1 MKDKNITLNWLLM
14 ILIST
19 LVSCQKN
26 KKFQWQPGI
35 SAPKYYPI
43 SESTIDFGNAGNG
56 SRMPFDNGWGNQ
68 YGFVVGERYKEIPE
82 EVSVKYNSSA
92 ENYLYQGNIKLPQEK
107 ILELFRKYDTGNEA
121 FNAYLIV
128 GMAPGGN
135 VRVWFNTPY
144 SDIQN
149 IEIAKAQ
156 LKGHYDETADE
167 QYKTKNLEN
176 WGKYYTYWQN
186 HGIPYDVWK
195 ENEKKYNLHFD
206 FEKPN
211 DKKVGFGYISAD
223 GTVYQ
228 APAERCH
235 QKLPVEFE
243 MCWSSKSKESYCC
256 KITMPKGFQKLVEQK
271 KLKEVKISLEI
282 EKDEEHGILYLTSNN
297 EKIKILRF
305 KNKKPT
311 AEERKEIDYGYSPE
325 TEYFIP

>member
-1 MKDKNITLNWLLM
+1 MLKI
-14 ILIST
+14 I
-19 LVSCQKN
+19 
-26 KKFQWQPGI
+26 
-35 SAPKYYPI
+35 
-43 SESTIDFGNAGNG
+43 
-56 SRMPFDNGWGNQ
+56 
-68 YGFVVGERYKEIPE
+68 YK
-82 EVSVKYNSSA
+82 
-92 ENYLYQGNIKLPQEK
+92 GNIKISQEK
-107 ILELFRKYDTGNEA
+107 IKKLFEKYDTDGKNSSTK
-121 FNAYLIV
+121 LIV

-135 VRVWFNTPY
+135 VRIWFSTLY
-144 SDIQN
+144 SNSIQN

-195 ENEKKYNLHFD
+195 ENEKEYNLHFD

-325 TEYFIP
+325 IEYFIP